1 MQLLVTIK
9 KEFVMK
15 TRTLITTGFALFFLG
30 TSAFAQNCQGKE
42 GGPGC
47 FWKDMNLTAEQQEK
61 LKALHG
67 EMKVMR
73 DKHKDEVVPVRKK
86 ISEEL
91 LKDNPSTTTLD
102 GYAKE
107 LGDLH
112 AKMTRER
119 YDHLLKVKL
128 ILTPEQFKTMLSCH
142 GVDDTFEHHGKMG
155 PGKEGCEGK
164 QHEGCKKGENSKS
177 CCPKGKVQ

>member
-1 MQLLVTIK
+1 MQLLTTTN
-9 KEFVMK
+9 KEFFMK

-30 TSAFAQNCQGKE
+30 SSVFAQHCPGKE

-47 FWKDMNLTAEQQEK
+47 FWKDMNLTTEQQEK
-61 LKALHG
+61 LKALHE
-67 EMKVMR
+67 EMQVTR
-73 DKHKDEVVPVRKK
+73 DKHKDEVMSVRKK

-91 LKDNPSTTTLD
+91 LKDAPSTTTLD

-119 YDHLLKVKL
+119 YDHLLKVKK

-142 GVDDTFEHHGKMG
+142 GVDENFGHQGKMG

-164 QHEGCKKGENSKS
+164 HHEGCTKGESSKS